1 MVGYLGISAK
11 KVKNMGNN
19 ILAWLREHLSTALI
33 LLEFVLSAIF
43 ILVGYLT
50 SNIYFR
56 GVGVGLIIA
65 WVTSA
70 LAYIITDYRK
80 KKAKP

>member
-1 MVGYLGISAK
+1 MDKKSVLG
-11 KVKNMGNN
+11 
-19 ILAWLREHLSTALI
+19 LLRERLDTTLI
-33 LLEFVLSAIF
+33 LFEFVLSAIF

-50 SNIYFR
+50 GNIYFR

-70 LAYIITDYRK
+70 LAHIITDYRK

>member
-1 MVGYLGISAK
+1 ME
-11 KVKNMGNN
+11 NN

-33 LLEFVLSAIF
+33 LFEFVLSVIF

-50 SNIYFR
+50 GNIYFR

-70 LAYIITDYRK
+70 LAYFITYYRK
-80 KKAKP
+80 KKVKP

>member
-1 MVGYLGISAK
+1 MKLGD
-11 KVKNMGNN
+11 
-19 ILAWLREHLSTALI
+19 ILEKARERLDTTLI
-33 LLEFVLSAIF
+33 LFEFVLSVIF

-56 GVGVGLIIA
+56 GVGVGLLIA

-70 LAYIITDYRK
+70 LAYFITDYRK